1 MDRSLLAI
9 AIPLLSLLSA
19 VQAASCSGDADL
31 SVVKSWVYQLQD
43 ADPSEIAGLGFDLV
57 VMDYSWDGTEEGEYT
72 PEEIAQIK
80 DAGMIPVAYIS
91 IGEAEDYRFYWQDE
105 WYEDPPPW
113 LGREN
118 PEWEGNYAVKYWYP
132 EWKQIIFSYLDRII
146 SQGFRGA
153 YLDRVDAFEYWSNS
167 SNGEDES
174 LPEDVAA
181 RRMIKFVAE
190 IANYCRVVKGVKDF
204 IVIPQNGERLLE
216 YDENGTFLE
225 AISGIAVEDLFYW
238 ETEPIPENE
247 AMNRTVYL
255 DMVLGARKP
264 VFVVDYVDDGSG
276 YEGENKERIDSFIA
290 KARERGYIP
299 YVARSDR
306 ELDEMVIIEGIQPPI
321 NATTITIK
329 LKPGW
334 NLVSIPV
341 NLTFYASILPSS
353 AQVYTWNPEKK
364 QYEEARELQPKTG
377 YWVYVPIEANFT
389 VFGPALPSYSK
400 HVPAGWNLVG
410 STSHSESKV
419 KSGFLLYRWN
429 PELRAYTLATALKLG
444 EAGWI
449 YLKAPETI
457 QVTAA

>member
-9 AIPLLSLLSA
+9 AILLLSLLSA
-19 VQAASCSGDADL
+19 VQAASCSGDANL
-31 SVVKSWVYQLQD
+31 STVKSWVYQLQD
-43 ADPSEIAGLGFDLV
+43 ADPSEIAGSGFDLV
-57 VMDYSWDGTEEGEYT
+57 VMDYSWDGTEEGEYA

-113 LGREN
+113 LGKEN

-181 RRMIKFVAE
+181 RRMIKFVGE
-190 IANYCRVVKGVKDF
+190 IANYCREVKGGRDF
-204 IVIPQNGERLLE
+204 IVMPQNGEKLLG

-247 AMNRTVYL
+247 AMNRTAYL

-329 LKPGW
+329 LKPG
-334 NLVSIPV
+334 
-341 NLTFYASILPSS
+341 
-353 AQVYTWNPEKK
+353 
-364 QYEEARELQPKTG
+364 
-377 YWVYVPIEANFT
+377 
-389 VFGPALPSYSK
+389 
-400 HVPAGWNLVG
+400 
-410 STSHSESKV
+410 
-419 KSGFLLYRWN
+419 
-429 PELRAYTLATALKLG
+429 
-444 EAGWI
+444 
-449 YLKAPETI
+449 
-457 QVTAA
+457 